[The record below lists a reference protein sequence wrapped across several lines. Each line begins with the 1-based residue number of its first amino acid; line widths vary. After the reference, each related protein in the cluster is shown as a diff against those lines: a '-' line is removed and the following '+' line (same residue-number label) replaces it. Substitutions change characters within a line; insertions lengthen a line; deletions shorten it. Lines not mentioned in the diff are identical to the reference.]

1 MGEWPPLLFSTAH
14 TLPTYFTS
22 KTNMQHFPE
31 EKAKLQ
37 ENSDIP
43 THKKNPDEADSGSHN
58 AHNVGTQSQLLH
70 IC

>member
-1 MGEWPPLLFSTAH
+1 
-14 TLPTYFTS
+14 
-22 KTNMQHFPE
+22 MQHFPE